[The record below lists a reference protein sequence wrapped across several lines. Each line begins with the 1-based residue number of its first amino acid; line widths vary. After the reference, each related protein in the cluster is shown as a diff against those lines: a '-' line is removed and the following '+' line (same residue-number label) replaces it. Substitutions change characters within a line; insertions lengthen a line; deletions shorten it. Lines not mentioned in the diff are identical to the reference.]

1 MPYRSFA
8 QHLDPSVG
16 PKRILALDGGG
27 IRGVL
32 TLGMLAEIEALLKK
46 RFGNDDDFRLAHYFD
61 LIGGTS
67 TGSIIAAALA
77 IGKTVAEVRQHY
89 EDLGNAVFKPSIWR
103 LGLVRQKFDAAD
115 VARALKSVF
124 GDRTL
129 AQGDYLTGLMVMSKR
144 LDTGSPWPLSN
155 NPRARYFGVRPNVI
169 SANSPTIPN
178 GEFPLWKVVRASSAA
193 PYFFAPEHIDIA
205 RADKSRGLGAVKG
218 EFIDGGVS
226 TANNPSLQLM
236 LMATLEGFNFN
247 WKVGP
252 DDLLVVSLGTGKA
265 DPAQGLSS
273 GLMGV
278 SAAHAMRA
286 LTSLMDDCGDMVETV
301 MQWLSVSPT
310 AREIDRETQLAQPT
324 LAGAPRLSYLRY
336 NVLFDPKWCDKEL
349 GITRSAK
356 ELKALEAMDEPDNLA
371 ALYELGSL
379 AGQALVKAGHFGAR
393 FDAGVN

>member
-1 MPYRSFA
+1 MAYRSFE
-8 QHLDPSVG
+8 QHLDPAVG

-32 TLGMLAEIEALLKK
+32 TLGMLAEVEAVLKK
-46 RFGNDDDFRLAHYFD
+46 RFNDDPAFRLGHYFD

-67 TGSIIAAALA
+67 TGAIIAAALA
-77 IGKTVAEVRQHY
+77 IGMTVAEVREQY
-89 EDLGNAVFKPSIWR
+89 EKLGNAVFKPSIWR

-129 AQGDYLTGLMVMSKR
+129 AQGDYLTGLMIMSKR

-155 NPRARYFGVRPNVI
+155 NPRARYFGVRPN
-169 SANSPTIPN
+169 ANSPTIPN

-205 RADKSRGLGAVKG
+205 RADKARGLGAVKG

-226 TANNPSLQLM
+226 TANNPSLQLL

-252 DDLLVVSLGTGKA
+252 DELLLVSLGTGKA
-265 DPAQGLSS
+265 DAAQGLSS

-310 AREIDRETQLAQPT
+310 AREIDRETQFAQPT
-324 LAGAPRLSYLRY
+324 LAGAARLSYLRY
-336 NVLFDPKWCDKEL
+336 NVLLDPKWCDKEL

-379 AGQALVKAGHFGAR
+379 AGQTLVKAGHFGAR